1 MALYAY
7 ARQNLGHRSK
17 AEAAVLGFLDFIKSE
32 QLGFGHHTHQDRLRA
47 FLLSGFQEFLALEA
61 MNGKTSG
68 GRSGARL
75 DFDAAEQWFRS
86 EASGDCA
93 SETTFHRAWARCV
106 LIQSRRLLREELI
119 AGHGEDTADTI
130 SEEISLLE
138 RRPFN
143 PDLAPKLLLAPSE
156 VLDLLRSARRRL
168 RELINETIR
177 ETVSSG
183 ADVEVEFWDL
193 FKSV

>member
-7 ARQNLGHRSK
+7 ARQNLGLRPK
-17 AEAAVLGFLDFIKSE
+17 AEAAVQGFLDFIKSE
-32 QLGFGHHTHQDRLRA
+32 QLGFGHHTHRDRLRA
-47 FLLSGFQEFLALEA
+47 FLLSGFQEYMALEA
-61 MNGKTSG
+61 LNGKAPG

-75 DFDAAEQWFRS
+75 DFEAAERWFLS
-86 EASGDCA
+86 EAAGDCA

-106 LIQSRRLLREELI
+106 LTQSQKLLKEEL
-119 AGHGEDTADTI
+119 AAEHDMDVAETI
-130 SEEISLLE
+130 GAEISLLE

-168 RELINETIR
+168 RELIYETIR